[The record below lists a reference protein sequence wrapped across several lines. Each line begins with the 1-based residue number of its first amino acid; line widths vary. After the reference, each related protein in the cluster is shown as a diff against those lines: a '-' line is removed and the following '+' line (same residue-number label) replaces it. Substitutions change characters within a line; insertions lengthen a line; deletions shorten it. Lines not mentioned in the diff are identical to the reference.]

1 MKGILG
7 YAFLLCLLTFSAQAQ
22 YIVTN
27 SNFTAQQLV
36 EDILIDS
43 PCAVVSN
50 FTISSN
56 PDGEPGYAYFTNDS
70 PNFPFSEGV
79 LLTTAPASFS
89 QGPNSYLID
98 AGLPSWPGDVDV
110 EQALQ
115 IGPTFNATILEFDFV
130 PQSNKISFRYVFQ
143 SEEYLG
149 SAPCQY
155 SDGFAFLLREV
166 VSQDQYEN
174 LAVIPGTTTPVKVT
188 TVRPQITSGNGCAA
202 MNEQFFGGYNP
213 VNYPTNYAGGTVV
226 LTAQANVIPNTLY
239 HIKLVI
245 ADDENVRY
253 DSGIFLEAGSFS
265 VGTNIGPDRLI
276 ATNNAVCEG
285 NQVTLTVS
293 EPGTHS
299 YQWFKDGVPL
309 GETGPSYVVSS
320 AGTYTVEVDLNN
332 SGCIVKGEAVIEYV
346 PSPSV
351 SPATLQGCD
360 PNNDG
365 QAVYDLT
372 ALNELVINGNA
383 SDFTVTYFSG
393 SADAQLNQNPITNP
407 QQYTSGP
414 AVVYL
419 RVTNTFGCTVIVS
432 AQLVPTPPISLPSA
446 QKTFCDNDGNG
457 QESILL
463 QAEVA
468 PLILQSLPPGTTV
481 QFYATAT
488 DAEQGTN
495 PLADAYSLSGNAVV
509 FAAVA
514 SANACYQVVAVSLSL
529 AQFGTNLEDEQLS
542 LCQGASASLQAP
554 PGFTYS
560 WSSGETTSSITVTA
574 SGEYSVTLTNLQ
586 GCSATKTFFVFFA
599 QPAVFEGTQISD
611 LSNTPTTVT
620 VLYSGVGN
628 YEFSLDGNSFQA
640 SPTFNNVAPGI
651 YDVFIRESS
660 GCGIAGPFEI
670 AVLGFPK
677 FFTPNGDGIRDFWT
691 IPNLSLF
698 PNASVSIFDRYGKL
712 LHQFGANDPGWD
724 GSHNGRPTPSSDY
737 WFTLDLGN
745 GRGVK
750 SHFTLKR

>member
-332 SGCIVKGEAVIEYV
+332 SGCIVKGEAIIEYV

-351 SPATLQGCD
+351 SPVTLQGCD

-393 SADAQLNQNPITNP
+393 SADAQLNQNPIANP

-419 RVTNTFGCTVIVS
+419 RVANAFGCTVIVS

-468 PLILQSLPPGTTV
+468 PLILQNLPPGTTV
-481 QFYATAT
+481 QFYATST

-495 PLADAYSLSGNAVV
+495 PLADAYSLTGNAVV

-514 SANACYQVVAVSLSL
+514 SANACYQVVAASLAL

-542 LCQGASASLQAP
+542 LCQGASATLLAP

-560 WSSGETTSSITVTA
+560 WSSGETTPSITVTA
-574 SGEYSVTLTNLQ
+574 SDEYSVTLTNSQ

-651 YDVFIRESS
+651 YDVFIRETS
-660 GCGIAGPFEI
+660 GCGIVGPFEI